1 MKFIKYL
8 VGHRFFYSIIMYIF
22 KVIIFSCLMMSQSL
36 GDIIF
41 KDDFQNPK
49 KWKFISDQVM
59 GGVSSGEVSYSKLN
73 NQNQAYISGNVSTK
87 NNGGFIQIRRSLTDV
102 NLKNTQSIK
111 INASGNNQEYF
122 LHLRTKGTLLPWQYY
137 QLGFKVQKKIQTY
150 NLPIVDFKRSSFLIS
165 KNIIPEKITSIGIV
179 AFGRD
184 HEADLNIK
192 SIEFVQ

>member
-1 MKFIKYL
+1 
-8 VGHRFFYSIIMYIF
+8 MYVF
-22 KVIIFSCLMMSQSL
+22 KVFIFLFFMMSQSL

-59 GGVSSGEVSYSKLN
+59 GGVSSGEASYSKLN
-73 NQNQAYISGNVSTK
+73 NENQAYISGNVSTK

-102 NLKNTQSIK
+102 NLKNAQSIK

-137 QLGFKVQKKIQTY
+137 QLRFKVQKNFQNY
-150 NLPIVDFKRSSFLIS
+150 NLRITDFKRSSFFIS

-184 HEADLNIK
+184 HEADLKIK
-192 SIEFVQ
+192 NIEFVQ

>member
-1 MKFIKYL
+1 
-8 VGHRFFYSIIMYIF
+8 MYIF
-22 KVIIFSCLMMSQSL
+22 KVIVFLCLMMSQSL

-59 GGVSSGEVSYSKLN
+59 GGVSSGEASYSKLN
-73 NQNQAYISGNVSTK
+73 NENQAYISGNVSTK

-137 QLGFKVQKKIQTY
+137 QLGFKVQKKFQTY
-150 NLPIVDFKRSSFLIS
+150 NLPIADFKRSSFFIS

-184 HEADLNIK
+184 HKADLNIK